1 MALQGIEALLLE
13 AGGQAGVV
21 WKSADL
27 QNVLQLMRAAQCDFH
42 RSWPPLAIDK
52 QHLEITSDF
61 CLVFLKWRQ
70 SIVFVLTL
78 VDMHAVAHGG

>member
-1 MALQGIEALLLE
+1 MALKGIEELLLE

-27 QNVLQLMRAAQCDFH
+27 QNVFQLVRAAQSDFH

-52 QHLEITSDF
+52 QYLEITSDF
-61 CLVFLKWRQ
+61 CLVFFL
-70 SIVFVLTL
+70 ILFYF
-78 VDMHAVAHGG
+78 